1 MELKYSVQPVQ
12 RFAIRNLGPGYS
24 ELRTVL
30 VGTIVQHELW

>member
-12 RFAIRNLGPGYS
+12 RCAIWNIGPGYS

-30 VGTIVQHELW
+30 VGTIVRHELW